1 MCCLFTVEMLLI
13 FCVVNLGSFQV
24 QCVHRR
30 KKNSCPVKSIPPI
43 TKSTGQCACHWG
55 DFGWWVLSRFVA
67 AFVTARLLLF
77 TRLVRIGPSSRA
89 QLANRTQFTI
99 RAALLVVWPVQ
110 LVWAL
115 FARVNA
121 TLGRIAGAGRA
132 RANLA
137 LFPSVWRPEIVIL
150 K

>member
-1 MCCLFTVEMLLI
+1 M
-13 FCVVNLGSFQV
+13 
-24 QCVHRR
+24 
-30 KKNSCPVKSIPPI
+30 KKNVVYLQLKCS
-43 TKSTGQCACHWG
+43 
-55 DFGWWVLSRFVA
+55 VLSRFVA

-137 LFPSVWRPEIVIL
+137 LFPSVWRPEVVIHVTTTFRHFTFRAQL
-150 K
+150 